1 MSIAVL
7 ELNDQNLLIQTE
19 DGLVHTEPGFAHL
32 TATGIETGDRARACA
47 WQQTQHSYNQYW
59 RQLNQ
64 LALPS
69 QQNWARHHGDIAF
82 AQLKQMLEAAGSPD
96 GLIMAVPG
104 SFSDEQLSL
113 LLGLASAI
121 PVQIAAVID
130 SALAT
135 CANYSKP
142 TLLVELQLHQAVISL
157 VQPVDG
163 RMSVSDQDII
173 PDLGV
178 IHLYNAAARYI
189 SDRMIEDYRY
199 DPMHNSEGEQTIYDQ
214 LPSWLMQLGWEDE
227 IAISLP
233 SPQGGLSLNLPKTVI
248 AELFSQRLRTLNVA
262 IQKHSTA
269 NLCFAHS
276 ASLIPALISEYAN
289 AEIASQDSAAENCLD
304 LQELRNGDELDRIT
318 NLANGATR
326 NSSSPKQK
334 SPKKQGHVTHL
345 LYRDHAYPL
354 HQPLSMHIADD
365 GLLLANNLDSK
376 AVFVVVV
383 ENQRLQV
390 LHHDV
395 NLDISL
401 PSDCQPGQS
410 LKIAGL
416 ELRLIEVSNA

>member
-19 DGLVHTEPGFAHL
+19 DGAVHTEPGFAHL

-47 WQQTQHSYNQYW
+47 WQQTQHCYNQYW

-82 AQLKQMLEAAGSPD
+82 AQLKQMLEAAGSPER
-96 GLIMAVPG
+96 LIMVVPG

-121 PVQIAAVID
+121 PVQMASIID

-135 CANYSKP
+135 CINNAKP

-157 VQPVDG
+157 VQPADG
-163 RMSVSDQDII
+163 SMVVSDQEII

-178 IHLYNAAARYI
+178 MHLYNAAARYI

-199 DPMHNSEGEQTIYDQ
+199 DPMHNSDGEQTIYDQ
-214 LPSWLMQLGWEDE
+214 LPNWLMQLGWEDE

-233 SPQGGLSLNLPKTVI
+233 SSQGDLKLNLPKAVI
-248 AELFSQRLRTLNVA
+248 AELFGQRLNHLNA
-262 IQKHSTA
+262 ALQKHSTA

-276 ASLIPALISEYAN
+276 ASLIPALISEYAS
-289 AEIASQDSAAENCLD
+289 ADVASQAIATDNCLD
-304 LQELRNGDELDRIT
+304 LQELRKGDELHRIIS
-318 NLANGATR
+318 LAKGTSR
-326 NSSSPKQK
+326 GSSPKQK
-334 SPKKQGHVTHL
+334 SHKKQGEVTHL
-345 LYRDHAYPL
+345 LYRDQAYPL
-354 HQPLSMHIADD
+354 HQPLSMHIGD
-365 GLLLANNLDSK
+365 GELLLANNLDSK
-376 AVFVVVV
+376 AAFVLVV
-383 ENQRLQV
+383 ENQSLRV

-395 NLDISL
+395 GLDIQL
-401 PSDCQPGQS
+401 PRDCRPGQS
-410 LKIAGL
+410 LKIADH